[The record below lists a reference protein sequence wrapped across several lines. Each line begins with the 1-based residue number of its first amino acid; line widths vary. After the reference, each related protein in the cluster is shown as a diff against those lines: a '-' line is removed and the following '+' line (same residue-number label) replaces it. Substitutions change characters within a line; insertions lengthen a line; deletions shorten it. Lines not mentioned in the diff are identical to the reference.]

1 MWRFSIEAQGTNLHI
16 EHIEADNG
24 PVSYW
29 HVQRLLVLETALTAA
44 RGVNQHFGAEVVL
57 PLRIVR
63 SRIRYEDL
71 GRQPFTPP
79 IPDYHHRN
87 ETLTGPGDPRVFAHY
102 GGAAGP
108 WSYGARAGVSV
119 PLGRTEPNPFELGRL
134 GLPHEHIQFGT
145 GTWTPIFFAGAARSF
160 GRVQV
165 EAAGL
170 ARLSLYENS
179 HGYRAGNLYN
189 LSVTGSRKLVAS
201 WGGSLGLNLT
211 REQAERWSGRLEEE
225 GNLGR
230 RDLSLAAGVGRPI
243 AGLGSLTLTTLAP
256 LHSEAQGE
264 QAKNP
269 WIFSLM
275 WSR

>member
-1 MWRFSIEAQGTNLHI
+1 MQS
-16 EHIEADNG
+16 
-24 PVSYW
+24 
-29 HVQRLLVLETALTAA
+29 LLVGEMALTAA
-44 RGVNQHFGAEVVL
+44 RGLRQDVGVELVL
-57 PLRIVR
+57 PVRMVR

-71 GRQPFTPP
+71 NRQPFTPP
-79 IPDYHHRN
+79 PDYHHRN
-87 ETLTGPGDPRVFAHY
+87 ETLNGVGDPRLFAHF
-102 GGAAGP
+102 GGIVGA

-134 GLPHEHIQFGT
+134 GLPHQHVQFGT
-145 GTWTPIFFAGAARSF
+145 GTWNPMFFAGVARSF
-160 GRVQV
+160 GHVQV
-165 EAAGL
+165 EGAGL

-189 LSVTGSRKLVAS
+189 VSVNASRQLIRR
-201 WGGSLGLNLT
+201 WGGYLGLNLT
-211 REQAERWSGRLEEE
+211 REEAERWSGRLEEE

-230 RDLSLAAGVGRPI
+230 RDLSLGAGVGRPV
-243 AGLGSLTLTTLAP
+243 AGLGSLSINALAP

-269 WIFSLM
+269 WVFSLV